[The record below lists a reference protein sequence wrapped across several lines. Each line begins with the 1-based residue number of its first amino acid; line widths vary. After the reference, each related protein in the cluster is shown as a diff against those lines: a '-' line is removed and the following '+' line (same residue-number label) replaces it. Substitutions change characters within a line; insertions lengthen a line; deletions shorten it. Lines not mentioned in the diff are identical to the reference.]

1 MSNELVVIARL
12 LTPGGEVR
20 DQVIERLKKIAQE
33 AHDAEPS
40 TTVYA
45 ILVPREDDGTTIFVA
60 EWYKDQAA
68 FDLHMKSQSVK
79 EILDWAPSIPFF
91 ATNPPHLTL
100 QPVSKEFSFSRPTAG
115 THSDPHVI
123 IAELDYV
130 PGGVETSTPYWKAV
144 VDTGRDKE
152 DGTLLYG
159 LLKDPSAEN
168 KLYTFEAY
176 ESPEYLKSVH
186 VPSDAVSENIKNTKH
201 LRTGLKHNVLKVIGG
216 YLYKE

>member
-20 DQVIERLKKIAQE
+20 DQVIKRLKIIAQE
-33 AHDAEPS
+33 AQDAEPS

-79 EILDWAPSIPFF
+79 EILDW
-91 ATNPPHLTL
+91 
-100 QPVSKEFSFSRPTAG
+100 PVSKEFSFSRPTAAI
-115 THSDPHVI
+115 HSDPHVI

-130 PGGVETSTPYWKAV
+130 PGGVETSTRYWKAV
-144 VDTGRDKE
+144 
-152 DGTLLYG
+152 
-159 LLKDPSAEN
+159 DPNAEN

-186 VPSDAVSENIKNTKH
+186 VPSDAVAENIKNTKH
-201 LRTGLKHNVLKVIGG
+201 LRTGLKHNVLKMIGG